1 MTWTEDRYSEYINS
15 TYDSYV
21 ELTWASIG
29 EFWSVFDMEWLEL
42 TPDITPIVGNWNSDF
57 NTNTGGI
64 LIKELGQFTPLP
76 VEEETL
82 GDSSGGEGDF
92 TAE

>member
-1 MTWTEDRYSEYINS
+1 MTWTEDKYTEYINS

-21 ELTWASIG
+21 ELTWAAIG

-42 TPDITPIVGNWNSDF
+42 TPDIIPISASWNSDF
-57 NTNTGGI
+57 NTDTGGI
-64 LIKELGQFTPLP
+64 LIKELNQFGILP
-76 VEEETL
+76 VQEETL

-92 TAE
+92 TID